1 MTAWDALRAAL
12 DSLRANPLRSAL
24 TMLGIVIGVAA
35 VIAMVAVGAGARD
48 QVLRQIASLGT
59 NLIMVGQGSIA
70 RGGVK
75 LGAGTASSLTE
86 DDALAVLSEIPGV
99 VVTAPSVRWGLQIVA
114 GNQNWGTVLFGIT
127 PDYMDAR
134 DWSVATGRGL
144 SDEDVAQ
151 ANKVVVLGQTVVRNL
166 FGGGDPIGEPVR
178 VFSTPLTV
186 VGVLAEKGQN
196 TQGQDQD
203 DVIFVPLST
212 AKRNIPGMAK
222 SNPRF
227 IHTMVVKM
235 RDGTDMAE
243 AQAQI
248 RDLLRQ
254 RHRLVAGQDDDFW
267 MRDLSE
273 VSATRDASSR
283 ALSFLLAAVAAV
295 SLLVGGI
302 GIMNIMLVSVTERT
316 REIGLR
322 IAIGAR
328 RRDILVQFLI
338 ESTTLSLIGAAVG
351 VALGIG
357 TAMGVAALAGWPTL
371 IQTDSVV
378 LAVVVSG
385 IVGVFF
391 GLYPARRAARL
402 NPIEALRHE

>member
-12 DSLRANPLRSAL
+12 ESLRANPLRSAL

-59 NLIMVGQGSIA
+59 NLILVGQGSIV

-86 DDALAVLSEIPGV
+86 DDALAVLSETPSV

-114 GNQNWGTVLFGIT
+114 GNQNWGTILFGIT

-134 DWSVATGRGL
+134 EWTVALGRGL

-151 ANKVVVLGQTVVRNL
+151 ATKVVVLGQTVVRNL
-166 FGGGDPIGEPVR
+166 FGGGDPIGEQVR

-227 IHTMVVKM
+227 IHSMAVKM
-235 RDGTDMAE
+235 RDGADMAD

-254 RHRLVAGQDDDFW
+254 RHRLIPGQDDDFW

-273 VSATRDASSR
+273 VSATRDESSR

-322 IAIGAR
+322 LAIGAR

-338 ESTTLSLIGAAVG
+338 ESITLSLIGAAVG

-357 TAMGVAALAGWPTL
+357 TAVAVAALAGWPTL
-371 IQTDSVV
+371 IRIDSIV
-378 LAVVVSG
+378 LAVAVSG
-385 IVGVFF
+385 LVGVFF
-391 GLYPARRAARL
+391 GLYPARRAAGL

>member
-1 MTAWDALRAAL
+1 MTAWDAFRAAL
-12 DSLRANPLRSAL
+12 ESLRANPLRSAL

-59 NLIMVGQGSIA
+59 NLIMVGQGSIV
-70 RGGVK
+70 RSGVK

-86 DDALAVLSEIPGV
+86 DDALAVSAEIPGV

-114 GNQNWGTVLFGIT
+114 GNQNWGSVLFGVT

-134 DWSVATGRGL
+134 DWTLAMGRGL

-151 ANKVVVLGQTVVRNL
+151 ANKVVVLGRTVVRTL

-178 VFSTPLTV
+178 IFSTPLTV
-186 VGVLAEKGQN
+186 VGVLEEKGQN

-203 DVIFVPLST
+203 DVVFVPLST

-235 RDGTDMAE
+235 RDGADMAE
-243 AQAQI
+243 VQIQI

-254 RHRLVAGQDDDFW
+254 RHRLIPGQDDDFW

-322 IAIGAR
+322 LAVGAR

-351 VALGIG
+351 VALGIAA
-357 TAMGVAALAGWPTL
+357 AMGVAMLAGWPTL
-371 IQTDSVV
+371 IRIDSVV

-385 IVGVFF
+385 LVGVFF
-391 GLYPARRAARL
+391 GLYPARRAAQL

>member
-1 MTAWDALRAAL
+1 MNPL
-12 DSLRANPLRSAL
+12 DSVRTALEALRANPLRSAL

-59 NLIMVGQGSIA
+59 NLIMVGQGSIS

-86 DDALAVLSEIPGV
+86 EDAVTIVRDIPGARV
-99 VVTAPSVRWGLQIVA
+99 AAPSVRWGLQIVA

-134 DWSVATGRGL
+134 EWTIEQGRGI
-144 SDEDVAQ
+144 SDEDVTQ
-151 ANKVVVLGQTVVRNL
+151 ATKVVVLGQTVVRNL
-166 FGGGDPIGEPVR
+166 FGGGDPVGQQVR

-186 VGVLAEKGQN
+186 IGVLGEKGQN

-203 DVIFVPLST
+203 DVIFVPLSM

-227 IHTMVVKM
+227 IHSMVIKM
-235 RDGTDMAE
+235 DEGADME
-243 AQAQI
+243 AAQTQI

-254 RHRLVAGQDDDFW
+254 RHRLIPGQDDDFW
-267 MRDLSE
+267 MRNLSE
-273 VSATRDASSR
+273 VAATRDASSR

-322 IAIGAR
+322 LAIGAR

-338 ESTTLSLIGAAVG
+338 ESTTLSIIGAGVG
-351 VALGIG
+351 VLVGIG
-357 TAMGVAALAGWPTL
+357 TAMVVANLAGWPTL
-371 IQTDSVV
+371 IQIDAVV

-385 IVGVFF
+385 LIGVFF
-391 GLYPARRAARL
+391 GLYPARRASLL
-402 NPIEALRHE
+402 NPIDALRHE

>member
-1 MTAWDALRAAL
+1 MTALDALRSAL
-12 DSLRANPLRSAL
+12 DSLRASPLRSAL

-48 QVLRQIASLGT
+48 QVMRQIASLGT
-59 NLIMVGQGSIA
+59 NLVLVGQGSVV
-70 RGGVK
+70 RSGVK
-75 LGAGTASSLTE
+75 LGAGTAATLTE
-86 DDALAVLSEIPGV
+86 DDATAVLREIPAV
-99 VVTAPSVRWGLQIVA
+99 TVTAPSVRWGLQIVA
-114 GNQNWGTVLFGIT
+114 GNQNWGTVMFGIT
-127 PDYMDAR
+127 PDYMEAR
-134 DWSVATGRGL
+134 DWSIVHGRGL
-144 SDEDVAQ
+144 SDQDVTQ
-151 ANKVVVLGQTVVRNL
+151 AEKVVVLGQTVVRNL
-166 FGGGDPIGEPVR
+166 FGGGDPVGEQVR

-186 VGVLAEKGQN
+186 VGVLGEKGQN

-203 DVIFVPLST
+203 DVIFLPLST

-227 IHTMVVKM
+227 IHSVVVKT
-235 RDGTDMAE
+235 RDGADQDE

-248 RDLLRQ
+248 RELLRQ
-254 RHRLVAGQDDDFW
+254 RHRLIDGQDDDFW
-267 MRDLSE
+267 MRNLSE
-273 VSATRDASSR
+273 VAATRDASSR

-322 IAIGAR
+322 LAIGAK
-328 RRDILVQFLI
+328 RRDILMQFLI

-351 VALGIG
+351 VLTGIG
-357 TAMGVAALAGWPTL
+357 TAMVVAELAGWPTL
-371 IQTDSVV
+371 IRIDSVV

-385 IVGVFF
+385 LVGVFF
-391 GLYPARRAARL
+391 GLYPARRASRL

>member
-1 MTAWDALRAAL
+1 MNPLDSIRTAL
-12 DSLRANPLRSAL
+12 DALRANPLRSAL

-59 NLIMVGQGSIA
+59 NLLMVGQGSVV

-75 LGAGTASSLTE
+75 LGAGTASSLTA
-86 DDALAVLSEIPGV
+86 DDAAAVVAEIPGALIA
-99 VVTAPSVRWGLQIVA
+99 APSVRWGLQIVA
-114 GNQNWGTVLFGIT
+114 AGQNWGTVLFGIT
-127 PDYMDAR
+127 PDYLDAR
-134 DWSVATGRGL
+134 EWPVVQGRAIT
-144 SDEDVAQ
+144 DEDVTQ
-151 ANKVVVLGQTVVRNL
+151 ANKVVLLGRTVVTNL
-166 FGGGDPIGEPVR
+166 FGGGDPVGEQVR
-178 VFSTPLTV
+178 VSSTPMTV
-186 VGVLAEKGQN
+186 IGVLGEKGQN

-203 DVIFVPLST
+203 DVIFVPLSM

-227 IHTMVVKM
+227 VHTMVVKM
-235 RDGTDMAE
+235 RDGADLNE
-243 AQAQI
+243 AQVQI
-248 RDLLRQ
+248 RELLRQ
-254 RHRLVAGQDDDFW
+254 RHRLVSGQDDDFW

-273 VSATRDASSR
+273 VAATRDASSR

-322 IAIGAR
+322 LAVGAR
-328 RRDILVQFLI
+328 RRDILMQFLI
-338 ESTTLSLIGAAVG
+338 ESTTLSIIGAGIGVVVG
-351 VALGIG
+351 VG
-357 TAMGVAALAGWPTL
+357 TAVVVAQLAGWPTL
-371 IQTDSVV
+371 IQMDAVV

-385 IVGVFF
+385 LVGVFF
-391 GLYPARRAARL
+391 GLYPARRASLL
-402 NPIEALRHE
+402 NPIDALRHE